1 MSERLNDE
9 HDLNEYTT
17 TSPERTSI
25 EAVISRVRRS
35 IEKAKDGDDLIRR
48 VEVIRGFPATDFTA
62 LHRERVVG
70 DIQRKFKE
78 LTDETLTK
86 SVVRKMLEPT
96 VDDLRSQME
105 GEPQIG
111 RAHV

>member
-1 MSERLNDE
+1 MISMLDDLDDDDE
-9 HDLNEYTT
+9 PDSDDDDLIGLLDDEDDLIGDTD
-17 TSPERTSI
+17 TSSERTSI

-78 LTDETLTK
+78 LTD
-86 SVVRKMLEPT
+86 
-96 VDDLRSQME
+96 RSEERRVAKE
-105 GEPQIG
+105 G
-111 RAHV
+111 R